1 MAAQTSTP
9 RLKRDLFGIG
19 HYLCPPDVKLL
30 DFLDAVAARGFTGV
44 GLTERAM
51 EEVPVTTL
59 GPALKARGLRVTSV
73 NSAGYFLRSGSEAER
88 QAARNQWILDYAAEL
103 EAAPINVIVGGIGQ
117 GLGLRL
123 DEARLRAREALVAL
137 HARAA
142 TLGLHMIV
150 EPVHPNGAWQKGC
163 FNSLRQVTQAI
174 SGLANATINLDIFH
188 SWWDPEL
195 NDVLRDEESPLGM
208 FQMCDVGAFT
218 TDGIA
223 QRVPLGEGV
232 IDIPRLLTICLQRK
246 RQPLFEVEL
255 FAAQLPGRPLLG
267 LLDQTVTYLN
277 GLDR

>member
-1 MAAQTSTP
+1 
-9 RLKRDLFGIG
+9 
-19 HYLCPPDVKLL
+19 
-30 DFLDAVAARGFTGV
+30 
-44 GLTERAM
+44 
-51 EEVPVTTL
+51 
-59 GPALKARGLRVTSV
+59 
-73 NSAGYFLRSGSEAER
+73 
-88 QAARNQWILDYAAEL
+88 
-103 EAAPINVIVGGIGQ
+103 
-117 GLGLRL
+117 
-123 DEARLRAREALVAL
+123 
-137 HARAA
+137 
-142 TLGLHMIV
+142 
-150 EPVHPNGAWQKGC
+150 
-163 FNSLRQVTQAI
+163 VTQAI

-195 NDVLRDEESPLGM
+195 SDVLRDEESPLGM